1 MAKSRRSPNNFLAS
15 LSPSDFKLLQ
25 PHLKLIELQ
34 HEAVLF
40 ETGAS
45 VKNIYF
51 PHSGIISLVV
61 PLSGG
66 QMIEAAMVGLDS
78 IVGASSALDGRISLN
93 KGIVQLPGAASVM
106 SVAPFRKVAEQSET
120 FRTALIHHE
129 QVLFVQAQQSA
140 ACNASHKVEA
150 RMARWLLRAKDLSSE
165 DYDSAHAGI
174 LLADARRPANPCS
187 HYRPQ
192 PAEAWPHQLQPGPC
206 SNHQPEGP
214 PQGGVRVLCGRKEPL
229 RPAFEWSALVFYP
242 F

>member
-1 MAKSRRSPNNFLAS
+1 MAKTRSPNNFLAS

-25 PHLKLIELQ
+25 PHLKLIELH

-45 VKNIYF
+45 VKNVYF

-66 QMIEAAMVGLDS
+66 QMIEAAMVGHDS

-106 SVAPFRKVAEQSET
+106 PVAPFRTAAEQSET
-120 FRTALIHHE
+120 FRTALVRHE

-150 RMARWLLRAKDLSSE
+150 RMARWLLRARDLSSE
-165 DYDSAHAGI
+165 DTI
-174 LLADARRPANPCS
+174 LLTQEFFSQMLGVQRTHVSTIAHTLQKLGLINYNRGHVQITNLRGLRHEACECYKTVKS
-187 HYRPQ
+187 HYDRLLNG
-192 PAEAWPHQLQPGPC
+192 A
-206 SNHQPEGP
+206 
-214 PQGGVRVLCGRKEPL
+214 R
-229 RPAFEWSALVFYP
+229 
-242 F
+242 

>member
-165 DYDSAHAGI
+165 DTI
-174 LLADARRPANPCS
+174 LLTQEFFSQMLGVQRTHVSTIAHSLQKLGLINYSRGRVQITNLKGLRKEACECYAVVKS
-187 HYRPQ
+187 HYDRLLNG
-192 PAEAWPHQLQPGPC
+192 A
-206 SNHQPEGP
+206 
-214 PQGGVRVLCGRKEPL
+214 R
-229 RPAFEWSALVFYP
+229 
-242 F
+242 